1 MRLLRRGLAGRVV
14 TIHIRGSDLKTTTA
28 QRTLAAP
35 TALSGEIAHEAM
47 ALFRERWDWP
57 RAVRSMGV
65 SVSALCPQDAP
76 EQAAL
81 FDDGSRE
88 RALALERALLGL
100 RRRYGRDCVRRALLL
115 ESDFGALRPNE
126 DLPAFVGRQGRQGRQ
141 PVPLAP
147 W

>member
-1 MRLLRRGLAGRVV
+1 MRRGLAGRVV

-35 TALSGEIAHEAM
+35 TALSGEIAREAM

-88 RALALERALLGL
+88 RALALERALLCL

-115 ESDFGALRPNE
+115 ELSLIHI
-126 DLPAFVGRQGRQGRQ
+126 
-141 PVPLAP
+141 
-147 W
+147 